1 MIQLIT
7 NTTTYSIICNLPK
20 TYNKKIR
27 KIIIV
32 VVYYHEFFTGIIC
45 ILLDTKSDHV
55 QAHHH
60 HLRIRHVCRQN
71 LYCHSSDI
79 RGFFST

>member
-1 MIQLIT
+1 MIQFIT
-7 NTTTYSIICNLPK
+7 NTTTYSIICNPPK

-27 KIIIV
+27 KIIIL
-32 VVYYHEFFTGIIC
+32 VVYYHSIIC

-71 LYCHSSDI
+71 LYYHSSEI
-79 RGFFST
+79 RSLILT

>member
-1 MIQLIT
+1 MIQFIT

-27 KIIIV
+27 KIIIL
-32 VVYYHEFFTGIIC
+32 VVYYHSIIC

-60 HLRIRHVCRQN
+60 HLRIRHMCRQN
-71 LYCHSSDI
+71 PYCHSSEI
-79 RGFFST
+79 RSLFLT